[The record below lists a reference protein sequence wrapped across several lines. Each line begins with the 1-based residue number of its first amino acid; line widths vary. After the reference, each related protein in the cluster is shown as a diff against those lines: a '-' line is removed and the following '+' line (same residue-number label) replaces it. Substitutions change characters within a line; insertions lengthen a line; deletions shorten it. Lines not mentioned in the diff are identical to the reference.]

1 MVISK
6 IVVKD
11 TMLILIEQ
19 QNKTGIQ
26 HGWHLAF
33 IEF

>member
-6 IVVKD
+6 IVVKGS
-11 TMLILIEQ
+11 MLILIEQ
-19 QNKTGIQ
+19 QNKTGVQ
-26 HGWHLAF
+26 HCGHLDF

>member
-1 MVISK
+1 MVIRK

-26 HGWHLAF
+26 RGWDLDF